1 MRVFRWGD
9 DLAVQLPQE
18 LVDRLGL
25 KEGDELNVVAAKGG
39 TAEAAT
45 DEEERQHALDRI
57 AGRNWASPEDTKFNR
72 DEANE
77 R

>member
-39 TAEAAT
+39 TAEANRRRRTAT
-45 DEEERQHALDRI
+45 RSRSHRRAQLGAARGHQVQSRR
-57 AGRNWASPEDTKFNR
+57 GQ
-72 DEANE
+72 
-77 R
+77 